1 MLYLNETEI
10 ESLVKMPDVMRV
22 VEDCFRLQG
31 QGKATNQPRRRVYVP
46 DGMMHVMFASLMREN
61 EGYLGLKTY
70 TAFPGIGVRFI
81 FLLWDA
87 NSSELL
93 SLMEAN
99 LLGQLRTGAASGI
112 AAKYMA
118 NESIE
123 EAGLIGTGRQ
133 AGTQLEA
140 ICLARNIKNFKPNV
154 IFNALHGQF
163 GEDGYIQT
171 ILERFKIPYTHSGV
185 IASSIAM
192 DKEISKKIFIKN
204 KINTPKFFTYSYDVK
219 NEDLIKKIKKKLR
232 FPVVVKPLNE
242 GSSVNVYICN
252 EKNIIKILNSIKQY
266 KKVMIEEFIGGRE
279 IQVAIMG
286 NKKLGAI
293 ELKPKRKFYDYQ
305 AKYNS
310 SAKTEHII
318 PVDLPKGKMDI
329 VMNMAYKAHKVI
341 GCMGVTRSDFKFFN
355 NKFYLLEIN
364 TQPGMTKLSLVPE
377 IAAYRGISFLE
388 LIEWIM
394 QDASKK
400 K

>member
-1 MLYLNETEI
+1 MKKKILIISGGISKERLI
-10 ESLVKMPDVMRV
+10 SLDT
-22 VEDCFRLQG
+22 G
-31 QGKATNQPRRRVYVP
+31 QQV
-46 DGMMHVMFASLMREN
+46 
-61 EGYLGLKTY
+61 
-70 TAFPGIGVRFI
+70 
-81 FLLWDA
+81 
-87 NSSELL
+87 
-93 SLMEAN
+93 
-99 LLGQLRTGAASGI
+99 
-112 AAKYMA
+112 A
-118 NESIE
+118 NELKKNGYRVKITE
-123 EAGLIGTGRQ
+123 PDNN
-133 AGTQLEA
+133 LEK
-140 ICLARNIKNFKPNV
+140 NIKFFKPNV

-232 FPVVVKPLNE
+232 FPVVAKPLNE

-318 PVDLPKGKMDI
+318 PVNLPKGKMDI

-341 GCMGVTRSDFKFFN
+341 GCQGVTRSDFKFFN